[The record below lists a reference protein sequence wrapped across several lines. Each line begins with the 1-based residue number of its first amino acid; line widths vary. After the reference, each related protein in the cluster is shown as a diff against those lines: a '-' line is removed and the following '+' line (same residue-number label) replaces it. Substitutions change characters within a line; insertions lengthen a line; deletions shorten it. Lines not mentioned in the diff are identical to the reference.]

1 MKTKNTILSLSL
13 LLVFYSC
20 EKEKPIPNIQCRV
33 VEQGSN
39 IPIAFAQVQWYELE
53 GFGGTINY
61 VPSFISIADEGGLF
75 EIPKDATVD
84 VGKAITGSSDQYSE
98 FGFTDVPFDAGN
110 SSIAIPISCRASLRL
125 QLIDDTNT
133 QQNVVG
139 ASFKVINGFRGIPQE
154 ADLAGHGA
162 ECFFEVPAH
171 FPIDLEIKKHYA
183 SGNYSSEW
191 VSITPLQ
198 SNETNT
204 YTLYY

>member
-39 IPIAFAQVQWYELE
+39 VTIPFAQVQWYELE

-61 VPSFISIADEGGLF
+61 VPSLISIANENGEF

-84 VGKAITGSSDQYSE
+84 IALGLTNSTEQYSE
-98 FGFTDVPFDAGN
+98 FGFTDVSFFAGN
-110 SSIAIPISCRASLRL
+110 PTLTIPISCKANLHL
-125 QLIDDTNT
+125 QLIDDPNT
-133 QQNVVG
+133 QHNIVG
-139 ASFKVINGFRGIPQE
+139 ASFKVNNGFRGITQE
-154 ADLAGHGA
+154 ADLSGNGA
-162 ECFFEVPAH
+162 HCSFDVRAH
-171 FPIDLEIKKHYA
+171 FPIELEIIKHYA

-191 VSITPLQ
+191 ITLDAIQ
-198 SNETNT
+198 ANEINT